1 MYNTIRYMK
10 KLVIILVMVFVG
22 HFSYAQL
29 GLAFHQSNLPFV
41 GVSYGIGE
49 RFLPEFRLGTDN
61 FFEDT
66 SLELVVNYV
75 FVKQESV
82 EAYGGLGVR
91 AQIFEGPLIPL
102 GINVYPFAQKNFGF
116 HMELAGLLSSDEGG
130 LLRGSWGIRYR
141 FLEKL

>member
-1 MYNTIRYMK
+1 MRK
-10 KLVIILVMVFVG
+10 PILLFAFFVAS

-29 GLAFHQSNLPFV
+29 GLSFHQSNLPFA
-41 GVSYGIGE
+41 GISYGIGE
-49 RFLPEFRLGTDN
+49 RFLPEFRLGTDT

>member
-1 MYNTIRYMK
+1 MRKPILLFAF
-10 KLVIILVMVFVG
+10 LVVS

-29 GLAFHQSNLPFV
+29 GLSFHQSNLPFA
-41 GVSYGIGE
+41 GISYEIGE

-82 EAYGGLGVR
+82 QAYGGLGVR

-116 HMELAGLLSSDEGG
+116 HMELAGLLSGEEGG

-141 FLEKL
+141 FLEKR